1 MKNIQTVKRNTHL
14 VSLTCATTFLGAFPA
29 FKATGAPQKA
39 TPAPSTAPAPPVE
52 AAPPKAIPVLPTAPT
67 KSAPTRTVPLPKKR
81 IDVQYSFDK
90 NGIKS
95 GGNLKS
101 LIGKVMVPSME
112 HTKLIYEINATQ
124 LHVTFRDLR
133 DGDDGV
139 KFSSHSQMEPNG
151 SVLKETQNSGGETE
165 VMEATVESVPFL
177 GKCKAVR
184 WFDEDDMER
193 RGKPKNPNNPGQ
205 NGDRTDASRESLIDP
220 NEIITTLLQIPV
232 WASTIRGDLSQQPLP
247 FRMCVKGEPI
257 QMRLTEGRAASK
269 DEVVYRCERVGG
281 KGGDTEAL
289 FTLTY
294 ERQEMMKGFA
304 LPIKM
309 QIHVGTMEMN
319 VRRDGLENKK

>member
-1 MKNIQTVKRNTHL
+1 MKTIQTVKRNTHL
-14 VSLTCATTFLGAFPA
+14 VSLTCATTLLGAFPA
-29 FKATGAPQKA
+29 FKATGAPPKA
-39 TPAPSTAPAPPVE
+39 TPAPSTAPAAPVE
-52 AAPPKAIPVLPTAPT
+52 AAPPKAIPVLPTAPA
-67 KSAPTRTVPLPKKR
+67 KSAPTRSVPLPKKR
-81 IDVQYSFDK
+81 TDVQYSFDK

-112 HTKLIYEINATQ
+112 HTKLTYELNATE
-124 LHVTFRDLR
+124 LRVSFRDLR
-133 DGDDGV
+133 EGEDNV

-151 SVLKETQNSGGETE
+151 SVLKETQNSGRATE
-165 VMEATVESVPFL
+165 VMEATVKNVSFL
-177 GKCKAVR
+177 GKSKAVR
-184 WFDEDDMER
+184 WFDEEDMER
-193 RGKPKNPNNPGQ
+193 RGKQKGGQ
-205 NGDRTDASRESLIDP
+205 NSDSTDASRESLIDP

-247 FRMCVKGEPI
+247 FRMCVKGDPI

-304 LPIKM
+304 MPIKM

-319 VRRDGLENKK
+319 VRRDDLENKK